1 MNGILLVNKPKGITS
16 HDVVNIVRKAYQTK
30 KVGHVGTLDPLASG
44 VLVVCVNQATKLAPF
59 LESDDKVYEC
69 EVLVG
74 TATDTYDVT
83 GEIVEKN
90 NEFDLSCDLIDQA
103 LIKFKGVIDQY
114 PPIFSAIKVN
124 GKKLYQYARNKE
136 EVKIEPRRVEI
147 YEIERI
153 SDLFERDGGL
163 YFKFRTH
170 VSKGTYIRSLVY
182 DLGKELNIPCC
193 MSDLIRIRSG
203 KFNIDETHQIEDVKL
218 GKTRLVKMSE
228 SISIPTINVTG
239 NIEIINKIKNGMKL
253 SLTSFDEKYDK
264 IGFICNDDL
273 IAIYEFNN
281 DLYPCYKA
289 SRVWL

>member
-83 GEIVEKN
+83 GEIIEKN

-153 SDLFERDGGL
+153 SDLFEMDGSL
-163 YFKFRTH
+163 YFKFLTH
-170 VSKGTYIRSLVY
+170 FSKGTYIRSLVY

-193 MSDLIRIRSG
+193 MYDLISIRSG
-203 KFNIDETHQIEDVKL
+203 KFNIVETYKIEDVKL
-218 GKTRLVKMSE
+218 G
-228 SISIPTINVTG
+228 
-239 NIEIINKIKNGMKL
+239 
-253 SLTSFDEKYDK
+253 
-264 IGFICNDDL
+264 
-273 IAIYEFNN
+273 
-281 DLYPCYKA
+281 
-289 SRVWL
+289 